1 VGFSQS
7 LSANDPLRTL
17 YFNRISDA
25 VALPERDAVLV
36 RLILDRAKKLV
47 RHASRPLVS
56 KSASL
61 LDFPDGELDI
71 EASLEQNPF
80 LDNPAQI
87 RVTQQDPKRFAYVA
101 MLDCSSSMSGD
112 KHLLASVAVAVLLL
126 QVAAEDAGLVA
137 FHSKAQVI
145 KPLGSQTPAAATIL
159 KFLQT
164 RPRGF
169 TNIQLGLTKGY
180 EQTLHSSRRRV
191 GLLATDGRYT
201 EGGDPVDTA
210 KRFDFLAVL
219 HLHGPGSS
227 LEASQA
233 IAQAGH
239 GICLEVNEFSEL
251 PAQLYEALRRI
262 SRY

>member
-1 VGFSQS
+1 
-7 LSANDPLRTL
+7 
-17 YFNRISDA
+17 
-25 VALPERDAVLV
+25 LV
-36 RLILDRAKKLV
+36 RLIVDRAKRLV
-47 RHASRPLVS
+47 RHAARPLVTRMVS
-56 KSASL
+56 FTQ
-61 LDFPDGELDI
+61 FPDGELDL
-71 EASLEQNPF
+71 ETSLEANPF
-80 LDNPAQI
+80 LDEAAAISVARQE
-87 RVTQQDPKRFAYVA
+87 PKRFACVA

-126 QVAAEDAGLVA
+126 QVAAEDAGVVA
-137 FHSKAQVI
+137 FHTKSQVV
-145 KPLGSQTPAAATIL
+145 KPMGTQNPAHETIL

-169 TNIQLGLTKGY
+169 TNIAQGLIKGY
-180 EQTLHSSRRRV
+180 EQTLHSNRRRV

-201 EGGDPVDTA
+201 EGGDPVEA
-210 KRFDFLAVL
+210 ARRFDFLAVL

-239 GICLEVNEFSEL
+239 GICLEVNEFSQL